1 MVFLPGRTLSKPLLL
16 EGFYRG
22 CCFPCGT
29 VVIGGTLFVYYG
41 AADKYCAVAT
51 CDFGQLLE
59 RLQKCPA

>member
-1 MVFLPGRTLSKPLLL
+1 MGGAVSQWFRAFQL

-59 RLQKCPA
+59 HLRQCPA

>member
-1 MVFLPGRTLSKPLLL
+1 LL

-59 RLQKCPA
+59 HLRKCPA

>member
-1 MVFLPGRTLSKPLLL
+1 MKTNPHAQAISPKR
-16 EGFYRG
+16 FYRG
-22 CCFPCGT
+22 RCFPCGT

-59 RLQKCPA
+59 HLRQCPA